1 MQYFAI
7 LMSQMIQNSVSPLKE
22 TRILYIEGT
31 ADAVFALLRSQM
43 FQIITT
49 NQIYYVKSA

>member
-22 TRILYIEGT
+22 THVYIEGT
-31 ADAVFALLRSQM
+31 ADAVFALLRQKC
-43 FQIITT
+43 F
-49 NQIYYVKSA
+49 K